1 MIRSFRA
8 TLVKLKEMFSI
19 YATGNKVEIPPYPF
33 HTSLGPR
40 NIRFN
45 RHRVKN
51 LHSLAM
57 RIHPGISPKR
67 KINSIEIIFFKKFP
81 SLPRHSLTSK
91 QETKKKTFPKKQPYR
106 QMWPRFQVLFDGHP
120 KKTHIFWN
128 YCNVRAW
135 PVLNSSLHRGKITSS
150 GSHEA

>member
-8 TLVKLKEMFSI
+8 TLVKLKEMFSW
-19 YATGNKVEIPPYPF
+19 YAISNKVEIPPYPF

-45 RHRVKN
+45 LHRVKN

-67 KINSIEIIFFKKFP
+67 KINSIEIIFFKKCP
-81 SLPRHSLTSK
+81 SLPQHYLTSK
-91 QETKKKTFPKKQPYR
+91 QETKKIPEKTTLQANVTAIS
-106 QMWPRFQVLFDGHP
+106 Q
-120 KKTHIFWN
+120 IFWN
-128 YCNVRAW
+128 YCNVSWIVSRIEVRYPPLAPTRLRRA
-135 PVLNSSLHRGKITSS
+135 NSPSIAPSILPN
-150 GSHEA
+150 

>member
-1 MIRSFRA
+1 MIQSFRA
-8 TLVKLKEMFSI
+8 TLVKLKEMFSS
-19 YATGNKVEIPPYPF
+19 YAIGNKVDNPPYPF

-67 KINSIEIIFFKKFP
+67 KINSIEIIFFKKCL

-91 QETKKKTFPKKQPYR
+91 QETKNIPEKTTLQA
-106 QMWPRFQVLFDGHP
+106 
-120 KKTHIFWN
+120 
-128 YCNVRAW
+128 NVTAI
-135 PVLNSSLHRGKITSS
+135 SSAVRRPP
-150 GSHEA
+150 

>member
-8 TLVKLKEMFSI
+8 TLVKLKEMFSW
-19 YATGNKVEIPPYPF
+19 YAIGNRVEIPPYPF

-45 RHRVKN
+45 LHRVKN

-67 KINSIEIIFFKKFP
+67 KINTIEIIFFKKCP
-81 SLPRHSLTSK
+81 SLLRHSLTSK
-91 QETKKKTFPKKQPYR
+91 QETKNIPEKTTLQANVTAISSAVRRPPWKNTHFLELLQR
-106 QMWPRFQVLFDGHP
+106 Q
-120 KKTHIFWN
+120 
-128 YCNVRAW
+128 
-135 PVLNSSLHRGKITSS
+135 LNSSSHRGKIPSS
-150 GSHEA
+150 GSQEAS